1 MERIYDRTIM
11 WQSAIC
17 FVRFSIRSI
26 KKTFYKE
33 IIYEIIIINGNIIAN
48 KYHYYVII
56 FNLFGISDAV
66 RNMSYF
72 VIITICTLSET
83 FIPFLP
89 NIEAI
94 SNRCNIVQCIVSLRS
109 DYNLDSRSF
118 LNVSRFLEKIFN
130 CINLAFQNIADTYVV
145 FNNFLDVP
153 ETPGKLLNDQEY
165 Q

>member
-11 WQSAIC
+11 WQRAIC

-72 VIITICTLSET
+72 VIITICNLSET
-83 FIPFLP
+83 FISFLP

-94 SNRCNIVQCIVSLRS
+94 SNRFNIV
-109 DYNLDSRSF
+109 
-118 LNVSRFLEKIFN
+118 
-130 CINLAFQNIADTYVV
+130 
-145 FNNFLDVP
+145 
-153 ETPGKLLNDQEY
+153 
-165 Q
+165 